1 MKYDFLNLSV
11 EELVVIYKKN
21 KKSIAY
27 YQNKIKQREK
37 IDLILIGINFF
48 FSWTLVIVGLY
59 SILGNNFILI
69 ILGSA
74 FIFLHF
80 YCYMNI
86 KPDSQELLYINSLEN
101 ENNFIITILEDKFNF
116 YEYNE

>member
-48 FSWTLVIVGLY
+48 FS
-59 SILGNNFILI
+59 
-69 ILGSA
+69 
-74 FIFLHF
+74 
-80 YCYMNI
+80 
-86 KPDSQELLYINSLEN
+86 
-101 ENNFIITILEDKFNF
+101 
-116 YEYNE
+116 